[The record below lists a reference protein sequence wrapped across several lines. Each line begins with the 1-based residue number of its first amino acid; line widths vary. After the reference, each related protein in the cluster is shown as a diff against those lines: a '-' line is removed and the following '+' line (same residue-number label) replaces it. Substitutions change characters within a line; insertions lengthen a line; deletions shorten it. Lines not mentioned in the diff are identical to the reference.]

1 MKNLILINPN
11 SGKLR
16 SKEAAQ
22 KLSSRLIELEEE
34 LTIKVSES
42 KEDYII
48 YIKYNISEYERVFFL
63 GGDGTVS
70 LGISALMELDQKP
83 IVGILPCGTVNNYSK
98 LLKLPQNL
106 DDAIEEILGFRTAKV
121 DIGKVNNDFF
131 ISTFVS
137 GVLAEKIMDVEKG
150 DKQNLG
156 KLAFL
161 QDLPHILKVEEY
173 ESYEISLDNEKLE
186 EDLSLILIATGNSVY
201 GMENIFET
209 SKLDDGL
216 LNFIGLR
223 KTGFLE
229 KIGQGLELISKD
241 PNYSESIIQKTFK
254 KASINKNKNNFNKII
269 LDGDESETFPCEIE
283 IIEKAYKV
291 IVGSKF

>member
-1 MKNLILINPN
+1 
-11 SGKLR
+11 
-16 SKEAAQ
+16 
-22 KLSSRLIELEEE
+22 
-34 LTIKVSES
+34 
-42 KEDYII
+42 
-48 YIKYNISEYERVFFL
+48 
-63 GGDGTVS
+63 
-70 LGISALMELDQKP
+70 
-83 IVGILPCGTVNNYSK
+83 
-98 LLKLPQNL
+98 
-106 DDAIEEILGFRTAKV
+106 
-121 DIGKVNNDFF
+121 
-131 ISTFVS
+131 
-137 GVLAEKIMDVEKG
+137 
-150 DKQNLG
+150 
-156 KLAFL
+156 
-161 QDLPHILKVEEY
+161 LKVEEY

-269 LDGDESETFPCEIE
+269 LDGDESETFPCEI
-283 IIEKAYKV
+283 
-291 IVGSKF
+291 

>member
-42 KEDYII
+42 KEDFIS
-48 YIKYNISEYERVFFL
+48 YIKFNISEYERVFFL

-106 DDAIEEILGFRTAKV
+106 DDAIEEILEFRTAKV

>member
-42 KEDYII
+42 KEDFIS
-48 YIKYNISEYERVFFL
+48 YIKFNISEYERVFFL